1 MQKKLSIITICYN
14 EPDLEKTCESIVNQ
28 TWQDFEWIVID
39 GGSNQETLDIFEKYK
54 YRIDTFISEP
64 DNGRYNAMNKGI
76 KLAKCDYINFLN
88 AGDYYTTKDILHE
101 VISHKL
107 DKDIIYGDINFIKDK
122 KISVETFSKR
132 VNLQYL
138 YSGYIP
144 HPSSFIKKELFEKY
158 GLYDESYK
166 VVADWEKWIV
176 FFILNKCTYKHIDLA
191 CTMFNLN
198 GISST
203 NLELLQKE
211 REIVLNKY
219 FTPKELE
226 NFRKE
231 KYNLTLL
238 EQIFSVKNS
247 QDKKH
252 KIITIFGVKLKI
264 RKRK

>member
-64 DNGRYNAMNKGI
+64 DNGIYNAMNKGI
-76 KLAKCDYINFLN
+76 KLAEGEYLNFIN
-88 AGDYYTTKDILHE
+88 AGDGYYDKNVLQD
-101 VISHKL
+101 VINSKL
-107 DKDIIYGDINFIKDK
+107 DKDIVFGEMNGIYENGERIVYMPDK
-122 KISVETFSKR
+122 IYAR
-132 VNLQYL
+132 YL
-138 YSGYIP
+138 YYATVL
-144 HPSSFIKKELFEKY
+144 HPSSFIKKKLFDKY
-158 GLYDESYK
+158 GMYNESLRIIS
-166 VVADWEKWIV
+166 DWEKWIE
-176 FFILNKCTYKHIDLA
+176 FFVVHKCSYKHIHIV
-191 CTMFNLN
+191 CSFFNLN

-247 QDKKH
+247 PDKKH

-264 RKRK
+264 RKHN